1 VQLFRLRVAPNFA
14 DAQNRTLSKHI
25 MENYNKDNLKN
36 SDYVLRDNDNKIHNN
51 EFLCLNAQ
59 STHAQFTN
67 SYTHAK

>member
-1 VQLFRLRVAPNFA
+1 
-14 DAQNRTLSKHI
+14 
-25 MENYNKDNLKN
+25 MENYTKDNLKN